1 MDLSDQ
7 QLERYARH
15 IILKEVG
22 GAGQAKLLQSRVAI
36 IGAGGLGSPL
46 LMYLAAAGV
55 GTLGLFDD
63 DVVSLSNL
71 QRQIV
76 HASARVGTA
85 KTLSAQETIAA
96 LNPDITLE
104 CQETRITAANA
115 SELLAGY
122 DIVADGSD
130 NFETRLAVS
139 DACVA
144 LKITLVSGAIASFDG
159 QLATFKPHAATDD
172 AGLPCYRCFLP
183 AHPGEAAERSCS
195 DQGILGAVAGVV
207 GTMQAVEVLKE
218 LLDLGNSLAGQLMLY
233 DSLGPRTRLIKLP
246 KDPAC
251 TACGGKTRGAT

>member
-1 MDLSDQ
+1 MDLSDE

-22 GAGQAKLLQSRVAI
+22 GAGQARLLRARVAI

-55 GTLGLFDD
+55 GTLGLIDD

-76 HASARVGTA
+76 HASDRIGRTKTASAREA
-85 KTLSAQETIAA
+85 IAA
-96 LNPDITLE
+96 INPDITLE
-104 CQETRITAANA
+104 CHEVRLTADNA
-115 SELLAGY
+115 GELLAGY
-122 DIVADGSD
+122 DIIADGSD
-130 NFETRLAVS
+130 NFATRLAVS

-144 LKITLVSGAIASFDG
+144 LKTTLVSGAIAGFEG
-159 QLATFKPHAATDD
+159 QLATFKPHAADDD

-183 AHPGEAAERSCS
+183 RHPGEAAERSCS

-233 DSLGPRTRLIKLP
+233 DSLSARSRLIRLP

-251 TACGGKTRGAT
+251 TSCGNGKA

>member
-22 GAGQAKLLQSRVAI
+22 GAGQAKLLQARVAI

-55 GTLGLFDD
+55 GTLGLIDD

-76 HASARVGTA
+76 HTSDRIGAPKTASAQKA
-85 KTLSAQETIAA
+85 IAA
-96 LNPDITLE
+96 INPDVTLQ
-104 CQETRITAANA
+104 CHAVRITTENA
-115 SELLAGY
+115 TELLAGY
-122 DIVADGSD
+122 DLVADGSD
-130 NFETRLAVS
+130 NFATRLAVS

-144 LKITLVSGAIASFDG
+144 LKITLISGAIAGFEG
-159 QLATFKPHAATDD
+159 QLATFKPHAATAD

-183 AHPGEAAERSCS
+183 NHPGEAAERSCS

-233 DSLGPRTRLIKLP
+233 DSLSAQSRSIRLP

-251 TACGGKTRGAT
+251 TACGSGEA